1 MADLETFLDHLDS
14 GRERLLV
21 AIEPLPDEALVAP
34 GAYGLWSAA
43 DVLANRAAWESELV
57 VTTSREPAPV

>member
-1 MADLETFLDHLDS
+1 MADLETLLDHLDS

-21 AIEPLPDEALVAP
+21 AIEPLPDEALLAP

-43 DVLANRAAWESELV
+43 TCLQIVPPGSQSW
-57 VTTSREPAPV
+57 